1 MEIGFIRMETIQV
14 KFFDV
19 YLLLINNAV
28 CMSTECALRENLLY
42 GRSWSIDNK
51 LVALIYSQ

>member
-1 MEIGFIRMETIQV
+1 METIQV

-28 CMSTECALRENLLY
+28 FMSTERTLRENLVY
-42 GRSWSIDNK
+42 GRSCSIDNK
-51 LVALIYSQ
+51 LLALNYTQ